1 MPRILAHRII
11 YQNREYRNH
20 IAELQPDGTIRLTP
34 FTHEIPNTIFIPGTI
49 QLLPPAP
56 TATTLQYQLLP
67 PAP

>member
-20 IAELQPDGTIRLTP
+20 IAELQPDGTI
-34 FTHEIPNTIFIPGTI
+34 
-49 QLLPPAP
+49 QLLPPTP

-67 PAP
+67 QKD